1 MPVWK
6 VTGILVFC
14 FTDIGTSIEEIKPSP
29 ALKKSTSL
37 ESLKAAYQDPDHA
50 TEPSKDPVDSQG
62 RPCGSNNSFRAAV
75 DRSYEK
81 NLDVDETPL
90 NGMLS
95 VWVILIIK
103 NILSMIHVFAKCYA
117 IYLT

>member
-1 MPVWK
+1 MPVWNI
-6 VTGILVFC
+6 TGILVFC
-14 FTDIGTSIEEIKPSP
+14 FTDLGTSTEETKPS
-29 ALKKSTSL
+29 LKKSTSL
-37 ESLKAAYQDPDHA
+37 ESLKAAYQDPDPA

-81 NLDVDETPL
+81 NLDADETPL

-95 VWVILIIK
+95 IWVILVIK
-103 NILSMIHVFAKCYA
+103 NILSMIHVF
-117 IYLT
+117 